1 MSVSLT
7 DVSYSYPVPD
17 LDGSPFDDG
26 PTPDREVVDQLR
38 DITMTIRSGTLT
50 LLVGGSGSGK
60 STLLRTM
67 NGLVPKFFEG
77 TMRGRVEV
85 DGTDLAGVEL
95 HDVGRTSAM
104 IFQNPRTQFFTSIVR
119 TELAFGLENYGVDPS
134 EIRDAMTRAVG
145 QTGIAHLLDRRLD
158 TLSGGELQ
166 RVACACALVTD
177 VDLLLFDEPT

>member
-77 TMRGRVEV
+77 TMRGRAEV
-85 DGTDLAGVEL
+85 DGTIWPGLNST
-95 HDVGRTSAM
+95 TSGA
-104 IFQNPRTQFFTSIVR
+104 PRR
-119 TELAFGLENYGVDPS
+119 
-134 EIRDAMTRAVG
+134 
-145 QTGIAHLLDRRLD
+145 
-158 TLSGGELQ
+158 
-166 RVACACALVTD
+166 
-177 VDLLLFDEPT
+177 